1 MLPTPLLEGLG
12 TPSGPTNTAKK
23 GWTMKKKSFFGL
35 TKPRFEYAPPSA
47 PMTPETLPVPKRA
60 TFYVPRPFNRK
71 DTLRVKPGDPVK
83 TGEKLVVFEDATA
96 YVTSSVTGTVASV
109 APYIGDFGETATAVT
124 VDVADEEAFDGAFAE
139 AAPEPSLEAMV
150 DYLKGLPGSPDLDRF
165 SDPDHPVKVVAV
177 RGCDTDLMVV
187 TQQHVLGSRAKRIG
201 RGISILKSLAHV
213 GSVVVTVPAHLT
225 HVVGGIGGRS
235 GEEIRV
241 IGDEYPAALRPFLL
255 QTVLG
260 EPLPA
265 GKTEADAG
273 VLVLSAEAVAGIGEA
288 FDTGRVP
295 ITKTVTLIRKDLS
308 RVLVEARVGTPIRDI
323 FAACDVTVNE
333 MDRIIVGGPMTGATI
348 YSEDYPVRPDTDAVM
363 VQDCTEI
370 SLTQNTPCI
379 NCGECVRV
387 CPANV
392 PVNMLVRFCEARQY
406 ETAADEYDLYSCI
419 ECGLCSFVC
428 VSRIPIF
435 QYIKLAKYELGR
447 IEEEAAEEADG

>member
-1 MLPTPLLEGLG
+1 
-12 TPSGPTNTAKK
+12 
-23 GWTMKKKSFFGL
+23 MKKKSFIGL
-35 TKPRFEYAPPSA
+35 TKPRFEYAAPTA

-60 TFYVPRPFNRK
+60 TFYVPRPFTRK

-83 TGEKLVVFEDATA
+83 TGEKLVVFEDGDT
-96 YVTSSVTGTVASV
+96 YTVSSVTGTVASV

-139 AAPEPSLEAMV
+139 AAPEPNIEAIV
-150 DYLKGLPGSPDLDRF
+150 DYLKGLPGAPDFDRLN
-165 SDPDHPVKVVAV
+165 DPDHPVKVLAV
-177 RGCDTDLMVV
+177 RGCDADLMVA
-187 TQQHVLGSRAKRIG
+187 TQQQVLGSRTDRIG
-201 RGISILKSLAHV
+201 RGISILKNLAHI
-213 GSVVVTVPAHLT
+213 GSVVVAVPDHLT
-225 HVVGGIGGRS
+225 HVLGGIGGRS
-235 GEEIRV
+235 GEETRV
-241 IGDEYPAALRPFLL
+241 VSGEYPAALPPFLL

-265 GKTEADAG
+265 GKTEADVG
-273 VLVLSAEAVAGIGEA
+273 VLVLTAEAVAGIGEA
-288 FDTGRVP
+288 FDTGRIP
-295 ITKTVTLIRKDLS
+295 MTKTVTLIRKDLS
-308 RVLVEARVGTPIRDI
+308 RVLVEVRVGTPIREI

-333 MDRIIVGGPMTGATI
+333 MDRIIIGGPMTGAAI
-348 YSEDYPVRPDTDAVM
+348 YSEDYSVRPDTDAIM

-370 SLTQNTPCI
+370 SLSQNTPCI

-392 PVNMLVRFCEARQY
+392 PVNMVVRFCEARQY
-406 ETAADEYDLYSCI
+406 ETAADEYDLFSCI

-447 IEEEAAEEADG
+447 VEEEAAAEESDG